1 MSKSRRIL
9 LIFGIAAVLC
19 LAYLWFFGVATMFA
33 LEARYVAWKIPMVK
47 KTPVELPDQSIAQGA
62 GRKLEYFGYEFEVPW
77 EIDEAKSKE
86 LGQYNPQPRKEQF
99 IAFRSGNRLTVFR
112 IAPREF
118 VNGFLSMG
126 KAVET
131 RCASPDGDDEA
142 SALKWLTCDLGAHKA
157 LYGEDVLQ
165 SDYSFKEGVLKTTPD
180 KIGLLAPRKEAAASA
195 MLLVIKGIM
204 MSGGSE
210 SGIYRIRTGDFRGF
224 QFGDPQSRRPLVLE
238 IYNEEGGFTFIFAHP
253 KNGSEPPITQAEINC
268 VIQSLRKSSNQQ

>member
-180 KIGLLAPRKEAAASA
+180 KVGLLAPRKEAAASA

-204 MSGGSE
+204 MSGGTSPASTEFGQETSE
-210 SGIYRIRTGDFRGF
+210 VSNLVIPKAAGHSSWRFITKRADSPSFSRIRRTAL
-224 QFGDPQSRRPLVLE
+224 SR
-238 IYNEEGGFTFIFAHP
+238 
-253 KNGSEPPITQAEINC
+253 
-268 VIQSLRKSSNQQ
+268 QSLRQRSTALSNP